1 MSNTNSRRQVVLLPA
16 YVNMFILAAE
26 SCACL
31 HMSVTD
37 TLTCIMWL
45 LPVWCLQVLGAAPLQ
60 MQGSW
65 PQGMAPAAAGG
76 GVGQGMPGS
85 MMGQPLQHGSLMMGG
100 MGMGAAAGP
109 AGGMA
114 MPMSH
119 PQLLQQKLGGG
130 AVGGGVPGAIGRS
143 SSSGAQAAGGPGLQA
158 WTAKEI
164 GIVDKHDPAFD
175 WMKGEFGKK

>member
-1 MSNTNSRRQVVLLPA
+1 MVLLL
-16 YVNMFILAAE
+16 VCCM
-26 SCACL
+26 
-31 HMSVTD
+31 
-37 TLTCIMWL
+37 
-45 LPVWCLQVLGAAPLQ
+45 QVPGAMPLQ

-65 PQGMAPAAAGG
+65 PQMQGAVPAAAA
-76 GVGQGMPGS
+76 GQGMPGS
-85 MMGQPLQHGSLMMGG
+85 MLGQPLQPGSLMMGGMGMG

-109 AGGMA
+109 AGGVG

-130 AVGGGVPGAIGRS
+130 SGGGGVSGAIGRS
-143 SSSGAQAAGGPGLQA
+143 SSSGAQAVGGPGLQA

-164 GIVDKHDPAFD
+164 GIVDKQDPAFD